1 MENSSRLLF
10 SNQWLLPNGLLSFK
24 RHFLFSRIAITL
36 ALLALSLFSF
46 SSSAKTRIIQDEQ
59 GQFERATTP
68 QRVVVLEFSFV
79 DALAAVGVSPVGV
92 ADDND
97 TSRVIPAVRELV
109 QPWESVGMRSQ
120 PSLEAIAVLKPDLI
134 IADAERHRT
143 VYQDLQ
149 RIAPTL
155 LLKSRGETYQENLE
169 SALKVGIALDK
180 QSAMEQR
187 IHQHQQAM
195 VEFKSHFSLKQTVQF
210 AVVSEKGMW
219 LHSPASYAGG
229 VLTTLGIASPIV
241 EPTDKAYLP
250 TSFELLLKTN
260 PDWLLLGA
268 YSDPNIVDD
277 WQKNPLFNV
286 LISAKNQQVVEVSP
300 ALWSLNRGMLAAEQM
315 AKNLEQILDRS

>member
-1 MENSSRLLF
+1 MGNDFQRVSTNTLRVMKRLWM
-10 SNQWLLPNGLLSFK
+10 SV
-24 RHFLFSRIAITL
+24 TVL
-36 ALLALSLFSF
+36 AMCLISF
-46 SSSAKTRIIQDEQ
+46 SSWAKTRVIQDEQ
-59 GQFERATTP
+59 GQFEISTAP
-68 QRVVVLEFSFV
+68 QRIVVLEFSFV

-97 TSRVIPAVRELV
+97 STRVIPAVRELV
-109 QPWESVGMRSQ
+109 EPWQSVGMRSQ

-155 LLKSRGETYQENLE
+155 LLKSRGETYQENLA
-169 SALKVGIALDK
+169 SALKIGVALDK
-180 QSAMEQR
+180 QLAMEQR
-187 IHQHQQAM
+187 IQKHQQTM
-195 VEFKSHFSLKQTVQF
+195 LDFKSHFSLKQTVQF
-210 AVVSEKGMW
+210 AVVSDKGMW

-229 VLTTLGIASPIV
+229 VLTTLGIASPI
-241 EPTDKAYLP
+241 EELNEKAYLP

-268 YSDPNIVDD
+268 YSHPNVVND
-277 WQKNPLFNV
+277 WQKNPLFN
-286 LISAKNQQVVEVSP
+286 LLTSAKNKQVVEVSP

-315 AKNLEQILDRS
+315 AKNLEQILERS

>member
-1 MENSSRLLF
+1 MGNDSQPVSTNTLCPMNRL
-10 SNQWLLPNGLLSFK
+10 WLS
-24 RHFLFSRIAITL
+24 IAVLVMCLI
-36 ALLALSLFSF
+36 SF
-46 SSSAKTRIIQDEQ
+46 SSLAKTRVVQDEQ
-59 GQFERATTP
+59 GQFEISTAP
-68 QRVVVLEFSFV
+68 QRIVVLEFSFV

-97 TSRVIPAVRELV
+97 STRVIPAVRELV
-109 QPWESVGMRSQ
+109 VPWQSVGMRSQ
-120 PSLEAIAVLKPDLI
+120 PSLEAIAILKPDLI

-169 SALKVGIALDK
+169 SALKIGVALDK

-187 IHQHQQAM
+187 IQKHQQTM
-195 VEFKSHFSLKQTVQF
+195 LDFKSHFSLKQTVQF
-210 AVVSEKGMW
+210 AVVSDKGMW

-229 VLTTLGIASPIV
+229 VLTTLGIASPI
-241 EPTDKAYLP
+241 EELNEKAYLP

-268 YSDPNIVDD
+268 YSHPNVVND
-277 WQKNPLFNV
+277 WQKNPLFN
-286 LISAKNQQVVEVSP
+286 LLTSAKNKQVVEVSP

-315 AKNLEQILDRS
+315 AKNLEQILERS

>member
-10 SNQWLLPNGLLSFK
+10 SNPLLLSNGLLSFN
-24 RHFLFSRIAITL
+24 RPFLFSRIAIAITFL
-36 ALLALSLFSF
+36 ALGLFSF
-46 SSSAKTRIIQDEQ
+46 SSSAQTRTIQDEQ
-59 GQFERATTP
+59 GQFEIATTP
-68 QRVVVLEFSFV
+68 QRIVVLEFSFV

-97 TSRVIPAVRELV
+97 ASRVIPAVRDLV

-120 PSLEAIAVLKPDLI
+120 PSLEAIAILKPDLI

-169 SALKVGIALDK
+169 SALKVGIALNK

-187 IHQHQQAM
+187 IQQHQQVM
-195 VEFKSHFSLKQTVQF
+195 SDFKSHFTLKQTVQF
-210 AVVSEKGMW
+210 AVVSDKGMW

-229 VLTTLGIASPIV
+229 VLTTLGVASPIAKKT
-241 EPTDKAYLP
+241 EKAYLP

-260 PDWLLLGA
+260 PDWLLIGA
-268 YSDPNIVDD
+268 YSHPNIIND
-277 WQKNPLFNV
+277 WQKNPLFN
-286 LISAKNQQVVEVSP
+286 LLTSTKNKQVVEVSP
-300 ALWSLNRGMLAAEQM
+300 ALWSLNRGIVAAEQI
-315 AKNLEQILDRS
+315 AKNLEQILEPS

>member
-24 RHFLFSRIAITL
+24 RQFLFSRIAITL
-36 ALLALSLFSF
+36 ALLALSLCSF

-59 GQFERATTP
+59 GQFEIATTP

-97 TSRVIPAVRELV
+97 ASRVIPAVRELV

-277 WQKNPLFNV
+277 WQKNSLFNV
-286 LISAKNQQVVEVSP
+286 LTSAKNQQVVEVSP